1 MNHQKTLLSK
11 VLPKAKIAPLVCDW
25 RNAGKKI
32 VFTNGCF
39 DLLHLGHVDY
49 LSKARGY
56 GDKLVVGLNS
66 DASIKKLK
74 GSSRPIKD
82 ERSRSW
88 ILASFAFVDAVVL
101 FDDETPLE
109 LISQINPD
117 VLVKGGDYS
126 TDEIVGNELVSS
138 AGGQVLTVPF
148 VKGFSSTN
156 FIDKIIN
163 EANG

>member
-11 VLPKAKIAPLVCDW
+11 VVPNEKIAPLVCEW
-25 RNAGKKI
+25 RNTGKKI

-82 ERSRSW
+82 EQVVL

-101 FDDETPLE
+101 FDDELPE
-109 LISQINPD
+109 LIY
-117 VLVKGGDYS
+117 K
-126 TDEIVGNELVSS
+126 
-138 AGGQVLTVPF
+138 
-148 VKGFSSTN
+148 
-156 FIDKIIN
+156 
-163 EANG
+163 